1 MGPLGW
7 QGEERNG
14 ITWGRNGAHQARIAY
29 QQPFRM
35 VFPASALIVR
45 HSQGPTG

>member
-1 MGPLGW
+1 MAALGW
-7 QGEERNG
+7 HGEQRQGT
-14 ITWGRNGAHQARIAY
+14 TWGRNGAHQARIAY

-45 HSQGPTG
+45 HDQGLTG